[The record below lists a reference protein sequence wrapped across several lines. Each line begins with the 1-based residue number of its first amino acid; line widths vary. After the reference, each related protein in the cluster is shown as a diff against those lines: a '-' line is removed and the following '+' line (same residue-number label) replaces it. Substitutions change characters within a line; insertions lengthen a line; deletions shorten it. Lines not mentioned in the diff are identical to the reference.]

1 MLHPDDAEVG
11 VTANVLMYLGEGR
24 ETEPAVQRCISDWRS
39 GTDAFN
45 FYESGIVVAY
55 HLARAFHEGV
65 NGLRVLKE
73 DIVRLVEKEAPQQ
86 QFPELLMSLLTLRYL
101 GETGPVMDYVT
112 ARVINHS
119 LCNEQLFVNHP
130 YFTSKDRVF
139 FAGSSC
145 LTAAWFL
152 EATAEPVNSD

>member
-1 MLHPDDAEVG
+1 
-11 VTANVLMYLGEGR
+11 
-24 ETEPAVQRCISDWRS
+24 
-39 GTDAFN
+39 
-45 FYESGIVVAY
+45 
-55 HLARAFHEGV
+55 
-65 NGLRVLKE
+65 
-73 DIVRLVEKEAPQQ
+73 
-86 QFPELLMSLLTLRYL
+86 MSLLTLRYL